1 MYQDGTAL
9 PARARGRWPHG
20 TGSFTLVEVVISIA
34 VTSFILIS
42 ILGLMAYATRVVQ
55 HSDNNA
61 RLSMVLGQTLSTL
74 GSESYAISQSQAST
88 NAFFYFTSE
97 GLPTNSTG
105 AYYQCNVTN
114 ATSAKFVLTDATRDK
129 NQLMEQ
135 VQIMIRW
142 PYTGSGKFA
151 NTNLIV
157 TSINF
162 YD

>member
-42 ILGLMAYATRVVQ
+42 ILGLMAYASRVVQ
-55 HSDNNA
+55 QSDNNA
-61 RLSMVLGQTLSTL
+61 RLSMVLSQTLSIL
-74 GSESYAISQSQAST
+74 GTESYMTGKTQVGT
-88 NAFFYFTSE
+88 NIAYYYTWE
-97 GLPTNSTG
+97 GVPTNSSG

-114 ATSAKFVLTDATRDK
+114 ATPTGFSLNDTDKFPF
-129 NQLMEQ
+129 MEP
-135 VQIMIRW
+135 VQIIIRW
-142 PYTGSGKFA
+142 PYNGTGHFA
-151 NTNLIV
+151 NTNTIV
-157 TSINF
+157 TSINS